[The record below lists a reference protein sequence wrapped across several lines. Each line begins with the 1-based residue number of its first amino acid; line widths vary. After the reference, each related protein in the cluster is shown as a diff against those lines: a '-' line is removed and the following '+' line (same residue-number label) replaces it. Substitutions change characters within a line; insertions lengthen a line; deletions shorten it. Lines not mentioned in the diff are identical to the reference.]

1 MAYVTYD
8 YYKDTYGG
16 TAVPSS
22 SFTPIVIKA
31 SAFIDYITFNRIKE
45 LETIPEEVQFAT
57 CAVIDS
63 MRKME
68 IEGGIKVSESTGNH
82 SVSYVVD
89 NMASNEGI
97 KHYNAAKMF
106 LDNTELLYSGV
117 R

>member
-8 YYKDTYGG
+8 YYNNTYGG

-22 SFTPIVIKA
+22 SFTPISIKA

-45 LETIPEEVQFAT
+45 LETIPEEVQLAT

-63 MRKME
+63 MKKIE
-68 IEGGIKVSESTGNH
+68 KEGGIRASESTGNH

-89 NMASNEGI
+89 SMASNE
-97 KHYNAAKMF
+97 KSRYYAEAEMY
-106 LDNTELLYSGV
+106 LVNTGLLYSGV
-117 R
+117 I